1 MSVLSDRIQYWRKRQ
16 AKQKAQNQRMVQ
28 QARSQLVDIVN
39 VLVEKFQVT
48 KVIVFGS
55 LVKDKFTAESDIDL
69 AVEGINKTDFFAALS
84 EVNRQTDRWVDLKP
98 IEDLDP
104 HFRQRVF
111 ETGECIYEADFS
123 KSNSGTGD

>member
-1 MSVLSDRIQYWRKRQ
+1 MSNHIQYWRERQ
-16 AKQKAQNQRMVQ
+16 AKQKAQNQRMVM

-39 VLVEKFQVT
+39 VLVDKFKVT

-55 LVKDKFTAESDIDL
+55 LVKDKFTAESDIDI
-69 AVEGINKTDFFAALS
+69 AVEGIRKQDFFTALS
-84 EVNRQTDRWVDLKP
+84 EVNRQTNRWVDLKP
-98 IEDLDP
+98 IEDLEP

-123 KSNSGTGD
+123 KSNSETKK

>member
-1 MSVLSDRIQYWRKRQ
+1 LSDRIQYWRKRQ
-16 AKQKAQNQRMVQ
+16 AQQKAQNQRMVM

-39 VLVEKFQVT
+39 VLVEKFNVT

-55 LVKDKFTAESDIDL
+55 LVKDKFTAESDIDI
-69 AVEGINKTDFFAALS
+69 AVEGIRKQDFFTALS
-84 EVNRQTDRWVDLKP
+84 AVNRLTDRWVDLKP
-98 IEDLDP
+98 IEDLEP

-123 KSNSGTGD
+123 QSNSRIND

>member
-1 MSVLSDRIQYWRKRQ
+1 MSNHIQYWRERQ
-16 AKQKAQNQRMVQ
+16 AKQKAQNQRMVM

-39 VLVEKFQVT
+39 VLVDKFKVT

-55 LVKDKFTAESDIDL
+55 LVKDKFTAESDIDI
-69 AVEGINKTDFFAALS
+69 AVEGIRKQDFFTALS
-84 EVNRQTDRWVDLKP
+84 EVNRQTNRWVDLKP
-98 IEDLDP
+98 IEDLEP

-123 KSNSGTGD
+123 KSNSGTDN

>member
-1 MSVLSDRIQYWRKRQ
+1 MSDRIQYWRERR
-16 AKQKAQNQRMVQ
+16 AKQKAQNQRMVL

-39 VLVEKFQVT
+39 ILVEKFQVT

-55 LVKDKFTAESDIDL
+55 LVKDKFTAESDIDI
-69 AVEGINKTDFFAALS
+69 AVEGIDKKDFFRALS

-98 IEDLDP
+98 LEDLEP
-104 HFRQRVF
+104 HFRKRVF

-123 KSNSGTGD
+123 KSSSRTDKL